1 MLVIAVKTDQRSPSA
16 VGRDNATKTGMPL
29 LLVEGLVHMVNAN
42 VRFRLVVML
51 VTMVNAMVRWPLE
64 QAHKMVTGGLMLLLL
79 EHVLDI
85 MVRIHLR

>member
-1 MLVIAVKTDQRSPSA
+1 MLVIAVKADQRLPSA
-16 VGRDNATKTGMPL
+16 VGQEIATKTGMLL
-29 LLVEGLVHMVNAN
+29 LLVEVLVHMVNAN

-64 QAHKMVTGGLMLLLL
+64 QTHNMVTVGLMLLLL

>member
-1 MLVIAVKTDQRSPSA
+1 MPVIAVKADQRSPSA
-16 VGRDNATKTGMPL
+16 VGQDNAAKTGMPL
-29 LLVEGLVHMVNAN
+29 LLVEVLVHMVNTN

-79 EHVLDI
+79 AHVLDI